1 MTEHQSSRQLPWLI
15 ALASGFIVALAALL
29 APAGAPDIELPAR
42 VALGLP
48 TPLIA
53 VVLLVLV
60 IVEFVMLGFV
70 LFSGRRRRKR
80 KEADEFELYHE
91 HPPVSPW
98 LGALLLVWT
107 LLLVVATVYLVRH
120 GVPPLVQW
128 PSGRGAPPPGVETP
142 PSVVA
147 PGVERPFVSMPVLTW
162 SIAAVATLVAAGG
175 VGLLLWLFLG
185 HRLGR
190 SHGSAAEPAPFLAE
204 AVDESL
210 DDLRRE
216 HDARVAIVK
225 CYRRFEQT
233 MARARVPRQPW
244 ETPVE
249 YMHAALTRLALPGPA
264 VQALTDLFEIAR
276 FSDHPVGAAEHEAAW
291 TCLTEIRDWLQRRA
305 DAVAT

>member
-1 MTEHQSSRQLPWLI
+1 MTEYQGSRPLPWLI
-15 ALASGFIVALAALL
+15 ALATGFIAALAALL
-29 APAGAPDIELPAR
+29 SAAGAPDVGLPAR

-48 TPLIA
+48 KPLIA
-53 VVLLVLV
+53 VVMLVLV
-60 IVEFVMLGFV
+60 TVEFVMLGFV
-70 LFSGRRRRKR
+70 FLSGRRRRKR
-80 KEADEFELYHE
+80 KGDDEFELYYE
-91 HPPVSPW
+91 LRPVSPW
-98 LGALLLVWT
+98 VAVLLLVPT
-107 LLLVVATVYLVRH
+107 LLLVGVVVYVVWQ
-120 GVPPLVQW
+120 GVPMIEHW
-128 PSGRGAPPPGVETP
+128 SAGRAATSPGVPSP
-142 PSVVA
+142 PIVLP
-147 PGVERPFVSMPVLTW
+147 PGVERPFVAMPVLTW
-162 SIAAVATLVAAGG
+162 SIAAIATLVAAGG

-190 SHGSAAEPAPFLAE
+190 SHGGAAEPAPFLAE
-204 AVDESL
+204 AIDESL

-216 HDARVAIVK
+216 RDARAAIVK
-225 CYRRFEQT
+225 CYRRFEQA